1 MTFEK
6 KQRFREFELQ
16 NFGLSI
22 DPSYTDKD
30 LFNFKAGSKQ
40 YVGTAK
46 IGFINKGRIAK
57 RVG

>member
-6 KQRFREFELQ
+6 NQRFREFELY

-40 YVGTAK
+40 YAGTAK
-46 IGFINKGRIAK
+46 IGFINKGRIPK
-57 RVG
+57 RIG

>member
-6 KQRFREFELQ
+6 NQRFREFELY

-30 LFNFKAGSKQ
+30 LFNFKALRP
-40 YVGTAK
+40 V
-46 IGFINKGRIAK
+46 IP
-57 RVG
+57 